1 MRGRNRREPGR
12 RGEIGQVSRLSRLPG
27 IRKMRQLG
35 VIPGLLLCLFL
46 VALSVACTPTGDGG
60 TQSAPLLVPTE
71 LPLAATLPPMPTLPA
86 PTEVAPVTDLPP
98 APELVPV
105 TALPTLTELVPATAL
120 STSTELPSPTAA
132 PDPELPLVTIGAAT
146 WQVELAITGEQ
157 LARGLSGRE
166 LLPAGTGMLFIY
178 QQEGNRTFWMP
189 DLRFPLDMV
198 WIGGN
203 CEVADVTLNAPI
215 PLPGQSRND
224 LPRFSPNAPAQYVL
238 EINAGEFESQGIN
251 VGDSVRFGGSLS
263 GAYGC

>member
-1 MRGRNRREPGR
+1 M
-12 RGEIGQVSRLSRLPG
+12 
-27 IRKMRQLG
+27 
-35 VIPGLLLCLFL
+35 
-46 VALSVACTPTGDGG
+46 
-60 TQSAPLLVPTE
+60 
-71 LPLAATLPPMPTLPA
+71 
-86 PTEVAPVTDLPP
+86 
-98 APELVPV
+98 
-105 TALPTLTELVPATAL
+105 
-120 STSTELPSPTAA
+120 
-132 PDPELPLVTIGAAT
+132 VTIGAAT
-146 WQVELAITGEQ
+146 WLVELAITGEQ

-166 LLPAGTGMLFIY
+166 FLPAGTGMLFIY

-189 DLRFPLDMV
+189 DMRFPLDMV

-224 LPRFSPNAPAQYVL
+224 LPRFSPNAPARYVL

>member
-1 MRGRNRREPGR
+1 MGKSARSP
-12 RGEIGQVSRLSRLPG
+12 RLSMLPG
-27 IRKMRQLG
+27 IREMRQLG
-35 VIPGLLLCLFL
+35 VVPSLLLCLFM
-46 VALSVACTPTGDGG
+46 VALSVTCTPTGEGG
-60 TQSAPLLVPTE
+60 TQSAPLPTPTE
-71 LPLAATLPPMPTLPA
+71 LPSAATLPPMPTLPA
-86 PTEVAPVTDLPP
+86 PTEVAPVT
-98 APELVPV
+98 
-105 TALPTLTELVPATAL
+105 ALPTATELVPATAL
-120 STSTELPSPTAA
+120 PTATELVPATALPTPTELPSPAAA

-166 LLPAGTGMLFIY
+166 FLPAGTGMLFIY
-178 QQEGNRTFWMP
+178 EQEGNRTFWMP
-189 DLRFPLDMV
+189 DMRFPLDMV

-238 EINAGEFESQGIN
+238 EINAGEFESLGIN

>member
-1 MRGRNRREPGR
+1 M
-12 RGEIGQVSRLSRLPG
+12 
-27 IRKMRQLG
+27 
-35 VIPGLLLCLFL
+35 
-46 VALSVACTPTGDGG
+46 
-60 TQSAPLLVPTE
+60 
-71 LPLAATLPPMPTLPA
+71 
-86 PTEVAPVTDLPP
+86 TDLPMP
-98 APELVPV
+98 
-105 TALPTLTELVPATAL
+105 TELVPATAL
-120 STSTELPSPTAA
+120 PTPTELPSPTAA

-166 LLPAGTGMLFIY
+166 FLPAGTGMLFIY

-189 DLRFPLDMV
+189 DMRFPLDMV

-203 CEVADVTLNAPI
+203 CEVADVTHNAPI

>member
-1 MRGRNRREPGR
+1 
-12 RGEIGQVSRLSRLPG
+12 
-27 IRKMRQLG
+27 
-35 VIPGLLLCLFL
+35 
-46 VALSVACTPTGDGG
+46 
-60 TQSAPLLVPTE
+60 
-71 LPLAATLPPMPTLPA
+71 MP
-86 PTEVAPVTDLPP
+86 
-98 APELVPV
+98 
-105 TALPTLTELVPATAL
+105 TELVPATAL
-120 STSTELPSPTAA
+120 PPTTELTAVTALPPATDLTAATALPTATELQSLTAA

-157 LARGLSGRE
+157 LARGLSGRD

-203 CEVADVTLNAPI
+203 CEVVDVTLNAPI

-224 LPRFSPNAPAQYVL
+224 LPRFSPKAPAQYVL
-238 EINAGEFESQGIN
+238 EINAGEFEALGIN

>member
-1 MRGRNRREPGR
+1 MH
-12 RGEIGQVSRLSRLPG
+12 
-27 IRKMRQLG
+27 QL
-35 VIPGLLLCLFL
+35 VVVPGLLLYLFM
-46 VALSVACTPTGDGG
+46 VALSVTCTPAGDGG
-60 TQSAPLLVPTE
+60 TQSAPLPAPTE
-71 LPLAATLPPMPTLPA
+71 LPLAATLPSMPTLPA
-86 PTEVAPVTDLPP
+86 PTEVAPVTDLPMP
-98 APELVPV
+98 
-105 TALPTLTELVPATAL
+105 TELVPATAL
-120 STSTELPSPTAA
+120 PPTTELTAVTALPPATDLTAATASPTPTELPSPAAA
-132 PDPELPLVTIGAAT
+132 PDPELPLVTIGAAI

-166 LLPAGTGMLFIY
+166 ILPAGTGMLFIY
-178 QQEGNRTFWMP
+178 EQEGNRTFWMP

-224 LPRFSPNAPAQYVL
+224 LPRFSPSAPAQYVL
-238 EINAGEFESQGIN
+238 EINPGEFESLGIN